1 MSNEFAF
8 FGVMLAI
15 IGAGT
20 IVFIIFGAVVSHVGY
35 LKDTRKLA
43 DASAEKCRSLESML
57 FDISR
62 RADNLARD
70 VHLLKATD
78 KNKESS

>member
-1 MSNEFAF
+1 MQGFVAF

-20 IVFIIFGAVVSHVGY
+20 IVTLGIGAGISFVEY
-35 LKDTRKLA
+35 LQKTRKLA
-43 DASAEKCRSLESML
+43 DASVVKCRSLESML

>member
-1 MSNEFAF
+1 MQGFVAF
-8 FGVMLAI
+8 FGIMLAI

-20 IVFIIFGAVVSHVGY
+20 IVTLGIGAGVSFVKY
-35 LKDTRKLA
+35 LQKTRKLA
-43 DASAEKCRSLESML
+43 DDSVKRSCYLESML

-62 RADNLARD
+62 RFDNLAKE
-70 VHLLKATD
+70 VHLIKATD